1 MKKKTLLPIALG
13 VFALGI
19 STFTIGSTL
28 GWFRGGNNNAE
39 KVING
44 QVGLRGYFFTGDG
57 TQEHPY
63 EIVSPVHFYNLTRL
77 QNLGIFPQ
85 KTYFQ
90 VGHVFEEGQSPKCIN
105 DDGQG
110 GTIYTEYLDMGTLS
124 NSITILPIGS
134 EGTPFVGEFN
144 GQGLPIRNLKV
155 SGYPEDIGVFGYVD
169 YQGVVEGLVCE
180 DLEICSLGYNST
192 PTDQDNLLF
201 SADIDDIF
209 SSSHYLATDTSL
221 LVYKKNG
228 SAFEATN
235 LKRLN
240 GISGTSLLA
249 LNDSANKTYD
259 YYNKAYFLPTFPS
272 VANDPFTYSWVSSS
286 PLIQKAKVIDID
298 GDSVLDEAIMINMDA
313 LKNSSDFN
321 SGGDMQ
327 VDTRISLVASTTVD
341 GYTFSRVIQSYVIEF
356 YSNGDTYVD
365 GDGRFT
371 ASIFCDYLDTGS
383 SGDRNTNYH
392 HGNNIGFLAGHVNGT
407 MRNCYVY
414 DAKFTFNKT
423 GFTPILT
430 ESDTGLI
437 GEIGT
442 NVVNT
447 LDPDYGLTT
456 NGDVGII
463 NYSRIYS
470 LIRSDMT
477 VGTKIVSGNNSQ
489 SNNNRV
495 NYVSYKEFINNKT
508 PETLAVFNNYEEY
521 LRRYN
526 FTSGDFEYIVSTTK
540 NMSAYNNLVGD
551 DRYTV
556 TGVNE
561 PYFNSVDF
569 IWNKVIEDDRNN
581 DIDRGLGVF
590 KIVTSHCVGAETGS
604 YDTYSLDKIG
614 DSRIINGDP
623 KTKVYFSTAEFDH
636 VKSGF
641 TNKDDNIGWS
651 PKRGTILPSYSDV
664 NSFGYP
670 FSRDF
675 NYVFELDLED
685 MSFAGNNNYMYNT
698 DSPWLTNYLSSVLR
712 DKYGAP
718 INPGNPKFG
727 FMFLSDQNERLSSLS
742 SYMPV
747 FKPGDSKYLHTD
759 GKYYPDKSIVF
770 SIENDNGANVSVV
783 GNGGDITIYS
793 NDTTRSNKESVVPL
807 YTMRATN
814 FTNNT
819 DGHRYFTYD
828 VKNGVTTTRTEEYS
842 GMNNDH
848 NALYGHIFKL
858 PKGDYVIGARSG
870 SANIYF
876 LAVQG
881 QTDAS
886 IGDKTMANIGYT
898 VDNVDLLTEQP
909 TFANYP
915 NDLALSNITFRA
927 FFNDSVAK
935 EYLATIKEVGGN
947 NYISLE
953 FSDSPVQFVTYLVT
967 YTPLKRV
974 HYIQNNRYEA
984 VNVIYRT
991 S

>member
-28 GWFRGGNNNAE
+28 GWFKGGNNNAE

-77 QNLGIFPQ
+77 QNLGIFPH

-90 VGHVFEEGQSPKCIN
+90 VGHVFEEGQNPKCIN

-221 LVYKKNG
+221 SVYKKNG

-235 LKRLN
+235 LKKLN

-259 YYNKAYFLPTFPS
+259 YYNKAYFLPTFPN

-327 VDTRISLVASTTVD
+327 ADTRISLVASTTVD

-356 YSNGDTYVD
+356 YSNGDTYID

-371 ASIFCDYLDTGS
+371 AAIFCDYLNTGS

-407 MRNCYVY
+407 MRNCFVY

-442 NVVNT
+442 NVINT
-447 LDPDYGLTT
+447 IDPDYGLTT

-470 LIRSDMT
+470 LIRRDF
-477 VGTKIVSGNNSQ
+477 VAGDKPVSGSATQ
-489 SNNNRV
+489 SDFTRV
-495 NYVSYKEFINNKT
+495 NYVSYKSVINSG
-508 PETLAVFNNYEEY
+508 ESFNNYEEY

-526 FTSGDFEYIVSTTK
+526 FTSGNYEYITGVDK
-540 NMSAYNNLVGD
+540 NMIDYNDKTGD
-551 DRYTV
+551 DCYTI
-556 TGVNE
+556 TGNE
-561 PYFNSVDF
+561 KVDFNSVDF
-569 IWNKVIEDDRNN
+569 IWNKLIQDDREN

-590 KIVTSHCVGAETGS
+590 KIATPHCDGAMTGD
-604 YDTYSLDKIG
+604 YNTYSLDRIG
-614 DSRIINGDP
+614 NCRIINGTP
-623 KTKVYFSTAEFDH
+623 KTKVYFSTAEYDH
-636 VKSGF
+636 TV
-641 TNKDDNIGWS
+641 TNSYSWDDRVPQRATS
-651 PKRGTILPSYSDV
+651 LPSYSDV

-675 NYVFELDLED
+675 NYVFELDLIQ
-685 MSFAGNNNYMYNT
+685 MALAGNNNYMYNT
-698 DSPWLTNYLSSVLR
+698 NSPWLTNYLSSVLR

-742 SYMPV
+742 SHMPV
-747 FKPGDSKYLHTD
+747 QVPGDKYLYPD
-759 GKYYPDKSIVF
+759 GNYYPSNSIVF
-770 SIENDNGANVSVV
+770 RIENDNGANVSVV
-783 GNGGDITIYS
+783 GNGGDISIYRNDPTS
-793 NDTTRSNKESVVPL
+793 NAGVQRL
-807 YTMRATN
+807 YSMRATN
-814 FTNNT
+814 FNNEGSFQ
-819 DGHRYFTYD
+819 DYHRYFTYNI
-828 VKNGVTTTRTEEYS
+828 NGETTIAATVNRN
-842 GMNNDH
+842 MHNDN

-858 PKGDYVIGARSG
+858 PKGDYVLGARSG
-870 SANIYF
+870 SANVYF

-881 QTDAS
+881 QTEAS

-898 VDNVDLLTEQP
+898 VENVDLLTEQP
-909 TFANYP
+909 TLANYP
-915 NDLALSNITFRA
+915 SDLALSNITFRA